1 MSLPSLCVVA
11 LKGQFSQEETEARE
25 NGLLNPESTTK
36 EGDSLSWP
44 LHFSL
49 GFQRKNLTDAT
60 LMSSHVLLG

>member
-25 NGLLNPESTTK
+25 NGLFNPESTTK
-36 EGDSLSWP
+36 EGESLG
-44 LHFSL
+44 HYISL
-49 GFQRKNLTDAT
+49 GFQRKNLIDAT